1 MLRLKS
7 IVKNYAETGALNENI
22 GVFGFIDESTF
33 ITKGGALGMVL
44 QVEGVDYECLDAKE
58 TDNLT
63 KRLESGFKLFDPK
76 FRIYQYLF
84 KTNSPPIPQTPVA
97 DEIVRAAVE
106 TRLQYFKTKAAD
118 LYSLNIYYVIL
129 YEGFQHQSSL
139 FQTIAKL
146 FSAPAAA
153 WPELRGA
160 FSSEKQIV
168 LVVSE
173 VEKAHRILRQRTEN
187 FILQVNDFVKI
198 CLLAK
203 NDAYQFLRSLVN
215 LAPEKRAPHR
225 LKHDTHV
232 DFFMC
237 DSSIECYP
245 DYLQADDLYLKV
257 LTLKEP
263 TAQSWPLIL
272 KQLYEIE
279 ASLHVVTEWR
289 PRPNAEARKKIQSAR
304 RHFHN
309 SKTSLMSQMRTDS
322 SSQAADVLVDDSKES
337 LVRNLGECLKEL
349 ELKGNYFG
357 EFSLTVVA
365 YARDRQAVERACG
378 EVYKVFSMN
387 DGSLFSERYNLLNA
401 FFATIP
407 GNPHFNLRR
416 MDVLNTN
423 YADYSFLFTL
433 HTGEPWNRHLDR
445 EYLAILETNHS
456 SPYFF
461 NLHYQDTAHTLITGR
476 TGSGKSF
483 LLNFLIANMQKY
495 QPYTFIFDLGGSFKS
510 ITQLFGGSYLKVG
523 ITEGPFT
530 INPFS
535 LEPNKENLNFLFS
548 LVKVLIEGKGQYS
561 FTHNDDKEVY
571 EQIENL
577 YQLPTDLRTLGV
589 LSNTLRKDLADKL
602 HKWTD
607 GGQYAT
613 VFNNAQ
619 DTLTFSRFQC
629 FDFEGMDQYAEV
641 IEPLL
646 FYILHRANAVI
657 YDPAISTT
665 FKAFFMDEA
674 WRFFSHPVIRNYV
687 IEALKTWRKKN
698 AAMVLST
705 QSLDE
710 LRKSEI
716 LDVVLESCATK
727 IFLANPALDTELYQ
741 NTFHLNDNE
750 IEMISGLI
758 PKRQLFIK
766 RPDMAKVL
774 NLNVDGKSYWLYTN
788 DPNDNQ
794 RREEAF
800 RAHGFR
806 QGLEVLARSTRI

>member
-1 MLRLKS
+1 MLSLKH
-7 IVKNYAETGALNENI
+7 IVKNYKETGALNENI
-22 GVFGFIDESTF
+22 SVFGFIDESTF
-33 ITKGGALGMVL
+33 ITKSGDIGML
-44 QVEGVDYECLDAKE
+44 LEVEGVDYECLDTKE

-76 FRIYQYLF
+76 FRVYQYLF
-84 KTNSPPIPQTPVA
+84 KTNNPPIPFRPVA
-97 DEIVRAAVE
+97 NEVVQAAVE
-106 TRLQYFKTKAAD
+106 TRLQYFRAKAAD

-129 YEGFQHQSSL
+129 YEGFRYRSDFVQAIGKLLSS
-139 FQTIAKL
+139 
-146 FSAPAAA
+146 PGVA
-153 WPELRGA
+153 WDELKGLLA
-160 FSSEKQIV
+160 SKKQIV
-168 LVVSE
+168 FVQSE
-173 VEKAHRILRQRTEN
+173 IEKAQRILRQRTDN

-198 CLLAK
+198 RLLGK
-203 NDAYQFLRSLVN
+203 NDTYQFLRKLVN
-215 LAPEKRAPHR
+215 FSPEKRAPHR
-225 LKHDTHV
+225 LEYDTHV

-237 DSSIECYP
+237 DSSLECYP
-245 DYLQADDLYLKV
+245 THLQVDDLYVKV
-257 LTLKEP
+257 LTWKEP
-263 TAQSWPLIL
+263 TAQSWPLVL
-272 KQLYEIE
+272 KQLYEVE

-289 PRPNAEARKKIQSAR
+289 PHANSDARKKIQSAR

-309 SKTSLMSQMRTDS
+309 SKTSVMSQIKADS
-322 SSQAADVLVDDSKES
+322 SHADVLVDDSKES

-357 EFSLTVVA
+357 EFSLTVVV
-365 YARDRQAVERACG
+365 YGQDRQAVERACG
-378 EVYKVFSMN
+378 EVYKVFSVN
-387 DGSLFSERYNLLNA
+387 DGSLYSERYNLLNA

-407 GNPHFNLRR
+407 GNQHFNLRR

-433 HTGEPWNRHLDR
+433 HTGEQWNKHLDR
-445 EYLAILETNHS
+445 EYLAMFETNHS

-461 NLHYQDTAHTLITGR
+461 NLHYQDTAHSLITGR

-495 QPYTFIFDLGGSFKS
+495 EPYTFIFDLGGSFKS
-510 ITQLFGGSYLKVG
+510 ITELFGGSYLKVG
-523 ITEGPFT
+523 ISEGPFT

-535 LEPNKENLNFLFS
+535 LAPTAENLNFLFS
-548 LVKVLIEGKGQYS
+548 LVKVLIEGKGQYR
-561 FTHNDDKEVY
+561 FTNADDKEVY
-571 EQIENL
+571 EQIESL
-577 YQLPTDLRTLGV
+577 YQLPTDLRTLDV

-602 HKWTD
+602 HKWTHD
-607 GGQYAT
+607 GQYARI
-613 VFNNAQ
+613 FNNAK

-674 WRFFSHPVIRNYV
+674 WRFFSHSVIRSYIV
-687 IEALKTWRKKN
+687 EALKTWRKKN
-698 AAMVLST
+698 AAMILAT

-716 LDVVLESCATK
+716 LDIVLESCGTK

-750 IEMISGLI
+750 IEFIAGLI

-766 RPDMAKVL
+766 RPDLAKVL
-774 NLNVDGKSYWLYTN
+774 NLTVDAKSYWLYTN

>member
-1 MLRLKS
+1 MLSVKR
-7 IVKNYAETGALNENI
+7 IVKNYKETGALNENI
-22 GVFGFIDESTF
+22 SVFGFIDENTF
-33 ITKGGALGMVL
+33 ITKSGDIGMVL
-44 QVEGVDYECLDAKE
+44 EVNGVDYECLDSRE

-63 KRLESGFKLFDPK
+63 KRLESALKLFDSK

-84 KTNSPPIPQTPVA
+84 KTNNPPIPNAPVA
-97 DEIVRAAVE
+97 DEIVRTAVE
-106 TRLQYFKTKAAD
+106 TRLAYFKTKAAD
-118 LYSLNIYYVIL
+118 LYSLNIYYAIL
-129 YEGFQHQSSL
+129 YEGFRYQSKFLQAIRKVLSNPR
-139 FQTIAKL
+139 
-146 FSAPAAA
+146 SA
-153 WPELRGA
+153 WDELHGLL
-160 FSSEKQIV
+160 SSKKQIV
-168 LVVSE
+168 FVQSE
-173 VEKAHRILRQRTEN
+173 IEKAQRILRQRTEN

-198 CLLAK
+198 RLLGK
-203 NDAYQFLRSLVN
+203 DDAYQFVRKMVN
-215 LAPEKRAPHR
+215 FSPEKRAWHH
-225 LKHDTHV
+225 LKYDTHV

-237 DSSIECYP
+237 DSSLECYP
-245 DYLQADDLYLKV
+245 THLQVDDFYVKV
-257 LTLKEP
+257 LTWKEP

-272 KQLYEIE
+272 KQLYEVE

-309 SKTSLMSQMRTDS
+309 SKTSIMSQIRADNS
-322 SSQAADVLVDDSKES
+322 PNIGDVLVDDSKES
-337 LVRNLGECLKEL
+337 LVHNLGECLKEL
-349 ELKGNYFG
+349 EIKGNYFG
-357 EFSLTVVA
+357 ELSLTVVV

-378 EVYKVFSMN
+378 EIYKVFSVN
-387 DGSLFSERYNLLNA
+387 DGSLYSERYNLLNT

-407 GNPHFNLRR
+407 GNQHFNLRR

-433 HTGEPWNRHLDR
+433 HTGEQWNRHLDR
-445 EYLAILETNHS
+445 EYLAILETNHN

-495 QPYTFIFDLGGSFKS
+495 EPYTFIFDLGGSFRS

-523 ITEGPFT
+523 ISGGPFT

-535 LEPNKENLNFLFS
+535 LQPTAENLNFLFS
-548 LVKVLIEGKGQYS
+548 FVKVLIEGKGQYR
-561 FTHNDDKEVY
+561 FTHADDKEVY

-577 YQLPTDLRTLGV
+577 YQLPVDLRTLDV

-602 HKWTD
+602 HKWTA

-613 VFNNAQ
+613 LFNNTT
-619 DTLTFSRFQC
+619 DTLAFSRFQC

-657 YDPAISTT
+657 YDPAISMT

-674 WRFFSHPVIRNYV
+674 WRFFSHPVIRSYIV
-687 IEALKTWRKKN
+687 EALKTWRKKN

-716 LDVVLESCATK
+716 LDVVLESCGTK
-727 IFLANPALDTELYQ
+727 IFLANPALDTELYK

-806 QGLEVLARSTRI
+806 QGLEVLARSTCI

>member
-1 MLRLKS
+1 MLKLKRV
-7 IVKNYAETGALNENI
+7 VKNYEETGALNENI
-22 GVFGFIDESTF
+22 GVFGFVDEHTF
-33 ITKGGALGMVL
+33 ITKAGDLGMVL
-44 QVEGVDYECLDAKE
+44 QVEGVDYECLDTKE

-63 KRLESGFKLFDPK
+63 KRLESALKLFDPK
-76 FRIYQYLF
+76 FRVYQYLF
-84 KTNSPPIPQTPVA
+84 KTNNPPIPHTPVA
-97 DEIVRAAVE
+97 DKIAKAAIE
-106 TRLQYFKTKAAD
+106 TRLHYFKTKSHD

-129 YEGFQHQSSL
+129 YEGFRYQSS
-139 FQTIAKL
+139 FAQAMAKL
-146 FSAPAAA
+146 LSAPALA
-153 WPELRGA
+153 WEELKGF
-160 FSSEKQIV
+160 FSSEKKIIFIT
-168 LVVSE
+168 SE
-173 VEKAHRILRQRTEN
+173 IEKAQRILRQRTEN

-198 CLLAK
+198 RLLPK
-203 NDAYQFLRSLVN
+203 CDAYQFLRKLVN
-215 LAPEKRAPHR
+215 FAPEKRAPHR
-225 LKHDTHV
+225 LKYDTHV
-232 DFFMC
+232 DFLMA
-237 DSSIECYP
+237 DSAVECYP
-245 DYLQADDLYLKV
+245 AYLRVDDFHVRV

-272 KQLYEIE
+272 KQLYEVE

-289 PRPNAEARKKIQSAR
+289 PRSNADARKKIQSAR

-309 SKTSLMSQMRTDS
+309 SKTSLMSQMRTEGS
-322 SSQAADVLVDDSKES
+322 PSDVLVDDSKES
-337 LVRNLGECLKEL
+337 LVQSLGECLTEL
-349 ELKGNYFG
+349 ELKGSYFG
-357 EFSLTVVA
+357 EFSLTAVI
-365 YARDRQAVERACG
+365 YAADRQALERACG

-387 DGSLFSERYNLLNA
+387 DGSLYGERYNLLNA

-407 GNPHFNLRR
+407 GNQHFNLRR

-433 HTGEPWNRHLDR
+433 HTGDEWNKHLDR
-445 EYLAILETNHS
+445 EYLAIFETNHS

-461 NLHYQDTAHTLITGR
+461 NLHYLDIGHALLTGQ
-476 TGSGKSF
+476 TGTGKSF
-483 LLNFLIANMQKY
+483 VCNFLIVKLQKY
-495 QPYTFIFDLGGSFKS
+495 QPYTFILDLGGSYKS

-523 ITEGPFT
+523 IADAPFT

-535 LEPNKENLNFLFS
+535 LDPTKENLNFLFL
-548 LVKVLIEGKGQYS
+548 LVKVLIEGKGQYR
-561 FTHNDDKEVY
+561 FTHADDKEVY
-571 EQIENL
+571 EQIESL
-577 YQLPTDLRTLGV
+577 YQLPTNLRTLGV
-589 LSNTLRKDLADKL
+589 LANTLRKDLADKL
-602 HKWTD
+602 HKWTE
-607 GGQYAT
+607 GGQYAS
-613 VFNNAQ
+613 VFNNKE

-629 FDFEGMDQYAEV
+629 FDFEGMDQYPEV

-674 WRFFSHPVIRNYV
+674 WRFFSHPVIRSYIV
-687 IEALKTWRKKN
+687 EALKTWRKKN

-727 IFLANPALDTELYQ
+727 IFLANPALDTELYK

-800 RAHGFR
+800 RAHGFE
-806 QGLEVLARSTRI
+806 QGLEVLARSTTL

>member
-1 MLRLKS
+1 MLSLKK
-7 IVKNYAETGALNENI
+7 IVKNYQETGALNENI
-22 GVFGFIDESTF
+22 GIVGFVDETTF
-33 ITKGGALGMVL
+33 ITKAGDVGTVL
-44 QVEGVDYECLDAKE
+44 HVEGVDYECLDSNE
-58 TDNLT
+58 TENLA
-63 KRLESGFKLFDPK
+63 KRLESALKLFDSK

-84 KTNSPPIPQTPVA
+84 KTSSPAIPHTPVA
-97 DEIVRAAVE
+97 DEVARAAVDL
-106 TRLQYFKTKAAD
+106 RLAYFQTKAPD
-118 LYSLNIYYVIL
+118 LYSLNIYYAIL
-129 YEGFQHQSSL
+129 YEGFRHQSNFL
-139 FQTIAKL
+139 QAMGKL
-146 FSAPAAA
+146 LSSPGAA
-153 WPELRGA
+153 WDELKGLL
-160 FSSEKQIV
+160 SSEKQIV
-168 LVVSE
+168 FVLSE
-173 VEKAHRILRQRTEN
+173 IEKAQRILRQRTEN
-187 FILQVNDFVKI
+187 FILQVNDFVNI
-198 CLLAK
+198 RLLGK
-203 NDAYQFLRSLVN
+203 SDAYQVLRKFVN
-215 LAPEKRAPHR
+215 FAPEKRAPYR
-225 LKHDTHV
+225 LKYDSHV

-237 DSSIECYP
+237 DSSLECYP
-245 DYLQADDLYLKV
+245 THLQVDDFYVKV
-257 LTLKEP
+257 LTWKEP

-272 KQLYEIE
+272 KQLYEVE
-279 ASLHVVTEWR
+279 AGLHVVTEWR

-309 SKTSLMSQMRTDS
+309 SKTSLMSQIRADNS
-322 SSQAADVLVDDSKES
+322 PNAADVLVDDSKES
-337 LVRNLGECLKEL
+337 LVRNLGECLNEL

-357 EFSLTVVA
+357 EFSLTVVV
-365 YARDRQAVERACG
+365 YDQNRQAVERACG
-378 EVYKVFSMN
+378 EIYKVFSVN
-387 DGSLFSERYNLLNA
+387 DGSLYSERYNLLNA

-407 GNPHFNLRR
+407 GNQHFNLRR

-433 HTGEPWNRHLDR
+433 HTGEQWNKHLDR

-495 QPYTFIFDLGGSFKS
+495 EPHTFIFDLGGSFKS

-535 LEPNKENLNFLFS
+535 LEPTAENLNFLFS
-548 LVKVLIEGKGQYS
+548 FVKVLIEGKGQYR
-561 FTHNDDKEVY
+561 FTHADDKEVY
-571 EQIENL
+571 EQIDNL
-577 YQLPTDLRTLGV
+577 YQLPADLRTLDV

-602 HKWTD
+602 HKWTL

-613 VFNNAQ
+613 VFNNAH

-646 FYILHRANAVI
+646 FYILHRASAAI

-674 WRFFSHPVIRNYV
+674 WRFFSHPVIRSYIV
-687 IEALKTWRKKN
+687 EALKTWRKKN
-698 AAMVLST
+698 AAMVLAT

-716 LDVVLESCATK
+716 LDVVLESCGTK
-727 IFLANPALDTELYQ
+727 IFLANPALDTELYR

-750 IEMISGLI
+750 IEFISGLI

-774 NLNVDGKSYWLYTN
+774 NLSVDDKSYWLYTN

-794 RREEAF
+794 RRDEAF
-800 RAHGFR
+800 RKYGFL
-806 QGLEVLARSTRI
+806 QGLEVLARSKRI